1 MSNLNFFITTFFCI
15 CLNHLLLSTNIWF
28 VFPDVFLLHVFFLA
42 STYKI
47 YPKVYFFI
55 LNGFFIDIFF
65 FEIIGPYTI
74 TYLIIGIFLTFSL
87 VRWEQRSLLIQF
99 VLIASISL
107 LLNSFIAALEG
118 VSFVQNRVV
127 PSTILLGIIWVL
139 IFLYQKDKW
148 LKNI

>member
-118 VSFVQNRVV
+118 VSFVQNRVA
-127 PSTILLGIIWVL
+127 PSTILLGIVCVL